1 MLKQQQEVL
10 GFDSSLYL
18 SRLLWASSTGGV
30 QVPISVTYRGGE
42 CRGLL
47 ITVVRPFWN
56 TVWALHQ
63 RHAGAG
69 HCGVPKWGTVLR
81 HCTLLCASRH
91 VCTGMCTHNPAACT
105 SAASPLPLSP
115 ADFRFAKLDG
125 RDPLLL
131 EAHDS
136 LSTPPRPAFAYLTPA
151 APFLHCLNADAVKLD
166 GSDPLLL
173 EAYGAYGVSLDPVFS
188 GVGC

>member
-1 MLKQQQEVL
+1 MLKQQQEVV

-69 HCGVPKWGTVLR
+69 HCGVPKWEQCFVTAHCFAR
-81 HCTLLCASRH
+81 HGMCAQECALTTLL
-91 VCTGMCTHNPAACT
+91 PAHL
-105 SAASPLPLSP
+105 LPRPSLS
-115 ADFRFAKLDG
+115 
-125 RDPLLL
+125 LLL
-131 EAHDS
+131 ISDS
-136 LSTPPRPAFAYLTPA
+136 LSWTA
-151 APFLHCLNADAVKLD
+151 ATRC
-166 GSDPLLL
+166 
-173 EAYGAYGVSLDPVFS
+173 
-188 GVGC
+188 C